1 LNGKCREQRT
11 RAFQLY
17 EEGRRYNNSLTPSY
31 YTMVDTNTEFYAG
44 NQWVHLPQTPAM
56 SRLPKPT
63 FNVIKRV
70 TNVLVS
76 QVTSGGLSVNLEPL
90 SYYDGG
96 AGDPSGGSTTEFA
109 QAEVNNLLEKLK
121 LEYRIRDALFD
132 GAQTGDYCAH
142 FYWDADALPY
152 GGASGAYRG
161 EIKMEM
167 VDGVNVMFGNPNVAD
182 AQAQPYILLI
192 GRDTVKSLREE
203 YLTRHPGDDVGAS
216 QIQPDAEWREQ
227 VASGGKVELSGRE
240 NAKCMYIYLYEKIVT
255 EQDMKDVD
263 GNPVLEPV
271 TYKSG
276 EPVYEKNEDGK
287 VLLDAGGRPIQKMK
301 KVREQVTSVHITKCT
316 QSQSIF
322 EDVDTGLTYYPI
334 AWGNWEKQKNCYHGR
349 ALVTGVIPNQIFI
362 NSMFAMVMRHLQ
374 LEAFPKTVYNAD
386 LIGQWS
392 NEIGQS
398 IAVRG
403 LQPGQAINQV
413 AANLSP
419 ADMSNQII
427 GVINQVVSFTKECL
441 GVTDVQLGN
450 VKSEN
455 TSAIMV
461 MQSNAEV
468 PLENIRAGMYEWSEE
483 IVKILL
489 DMMGTYYGER
499 PIVRSRAMETVATDI
514 SSGMPVMNQYTGML
528 KTTSEERRVM
538 EPYDFSRLKRLF
550 LNVRVDVGSSTAYSE
565 IAMMQ
570 TLDNLRT
577 AQMIDVIDYLER
589 VPDKLIPRKQELVDK
604 LKREQSKLD
613 GMPAGTALPDS
624 RTEQQT
630 DSVMQQI
637 NANGGST
644 SQKKGSGKTGS
655 SQTVGGSLDQDKAVS
670 QLPSNVQTQFQK
682 LPTRA
687 KNALAKSVSMKM
699 NN

>member
-1 LNGKCREQRT
+1 LNRKNKEQRT

-17 EEGRRYNNSLTPSY
+17 EEGRQYNSSLTPNY

-56 SRLPKPT
+56 SRLPKPS
-63 FNVIKRV
+63 FNIIKRV

-76 QVTSGGLSVNLEPL
+76 QVTSGGISVNLEPL

-96 AGDPSGGSTTEFA
+96 AGDPSGSSTTEFA

-121 LEYRIRDALFD
+121 LEYRIREALFD

-142 FYWDADALPY
+142 FYWDANALPY
-152 GGASGAYRG
+152 GGASGGYRG
-161 EIKMEM
+161 EIQMEL
-167 VDGVNVMFGNPNVAD
+167 VDGVNVMFGNPNIAD

-192 GRDTVKSLREE
+192 GRDTVQNLREE
-203 YLTRHPGDDVGAS
+203 YLARHPGDQAGADR
-216 QIQPDAEWREQ
+216 IQPDGAWGQQ
-227 VASGGKVELSGRE
+227 VASGGKVELSGQE
-240 NAKCMYIYLYEKIVT
+240 NAKCMYIYLYEKVVT
-255 EQDMKDVD
+255 ERKVPDLM
-263 GNPVLEPV
+263 
-271 TYKSG
+271 G
-276 EPVYEKNEDGK
+276 EMVKER
-287 VLLDAGGRPIQKMK
+287 V
-301 KVREQVTSVHITKCT
+301 VSVHVSKCT
-316 QSQSIF
+316 RNASIF
-322 EDVDTGLTYYPI
+322 EDVDTGLSCYPI

-349 ALVTGVIPNQIFI
+349 ALVTGIIPNQIFI

-374 LEAFPKTVYNAD
+374 LEAFPKTIYNGD

-398 IAVRG
+398 IAVHG

-413 AANLSP
+413 AANLGP

-450 VKSEN
+450 VTGEN

-489 DMMGTYYGER
+489 DMMGTYYGMR
-499 PIVRSRAMETVATDI
+499 PIARSRSMETVATDL

-528 KTTSEERRVM
+528 KTQSENRRVL
-538 EPYDFSRLKRLF
+538 EFYDFSRLKKIF
-550 LNVRVDVGSSTAYSE
+550 LNVRVDVGSATAYSE

-570 TLDNLRT
+570 TLDNLRS
-577 AQMIDVIDYLER
+577 AQLIDIIDYLER

-604 LKREQSKLD
+604 LKLEKLRQD
-613 GMPAGTALPDS
+613 GVTAGLALPDS
-624 RTEQQT
+624 QAQREMAGIQK
-630 DSVMQQI
+630 QI
-637 NANGGST
+637 NAAPKDGG
-644 SQKKGSGKTGS
+644 K
-655 SQTVGGSLDQDKAVS
+655 TVGGSLDQDKAVS
-670 QLPSNVQTQFQK
+670 ELPSNVQAQFEA

-687 KNALAKSVSMKM
+687 KNALAKSISMKM
-699 NN
+699 NGG

>member
-1 LNGKCREQRT
+1 LNGKCKEQRT

-17 EEGRRYNNSLTPSY
+17 EEGRRYNNSLTPNY

-63 FNVIKRV
+63 FNIIKRV

-203 YLTRHPGDDVGAS
+203 YLARHPGDDAGAS
-216 QIQPDAEWREQ
+216 QIQPDAEWQQQ
-227 VASGGKVELSGRE
+227 VASGGKVELSGQE

-271 TYKSG
+271 TYKNG

-287 VLLDAGGRPIQKMK
+287 FLLDVSGRPIQKMK

-316 QSQSIF
+316 RSQSIF
-322 EDVDTGLTYYPI
+322 EDVDTGLTCYPI

-441 GVTDVQLGN
+441 GVTDVQLGS

-499 PIVRSRAMETVATDI
+499 PIVRSRSMETVATDV

-538 EPYDFSRLKRLF
+538 EPYDFKRLKRLF
-550 LNVRVDVGSSTAYSE
+550 LNVRVDVGSATAYSE

-637 NANGGST
+637 NANGQST
-644 SQKKGSGKTGS
+644 SQKRGGKANGG
-655 SQTVGGSLDQDKAVS
+655 QTVGGSLDQDKAVS
-670 QLPSNVQTQFQK
+670 QLPSNVQTQFNK

>member
-1 LNGKCREQRT
+1 MNGKCKEQRT

-17 EEGRRYNNSLTPSY
+17 EEGRQYNNSLTPNY

-44 NQWVHLPQTPAM
+44 NQWVHLAQTPAM

-63 FNVIKRV
+63 FNIIKRV

-96 AGDPSGGSTTEFA
+96 AGDPSGSSTTEFA
-109 QAEVNNLLEKLK
+109 QAEINNLLEKLR

-167 VDGVNVMFGNPNVAD
+167 VDGVNVMFGNPNIAD
-182 AQAQPYILLI
+182 AQSQPYILLI
-192 GRDTVKSLREE
+192 GRDTVKNLRDE
-203 YLTRHPGDDVGAS
+203 YLARHPGDEQGADL
-216 QIQPDAEWREQ
+216 IQPDAEWREQ

-255 EQDMKDVD
+255 EQDMLDVD

-276 EPVYEKNEDGK
+276 EPVYEKGENGK
-287 VLLDAGGRPIQKMK
+287 VLLDVSGRPIPKMRRVK
-301 KVREQVTSVHITKCT
+301 ELVTSVHISKCT
-316 QSQSIF
+316 RAQSIF

-441 GVTDVQLGN
+441 GVTDVQMGS

-499 PIVRSRAMETVATDI
+499 PIVRSRSMETVATDL

-538 EPYDFSRLKRLF
+538 EPYDFSRLKRIF
-550 LNVRVDVGSSTAYSE
+550 LNVRVDVGSATAYSE

-577 AQMIDVIDYLER
+577 AQLIDVIDYLER

-604 LKREQSKLD
+604 LKREQTKLD
-613 GMPAGTALPDS
+613 GMPAGMALPDS

-630 DSVMQQI
+630 ESVMQQI
-637 NANGGST
+637 NANGKST
-644 SQKKGSGKTGS
+644 SQKKGKSSG
-655 SQTVGGSLDQDKAVS
+655 SQTVGGSLDQDKAVA
-670 QLPSNVQTQFQK
+670 QLPSNVQTQFNK

>member
-1 LNGKCREQRT
+1 
-11 RAFQLY
+11 
-17 EEGRRYNNSLTPSY
+17 
-31 YTMVDTNTEFYAG
+31 MVDTNTEFYAG

-56 SRLPKPT
+56 SRLPKPS
-63 FNVIKRV
+63 FNIIKRV

-76 QVTSGGLSVNLEPL
+76 QVTSGGISVNLEPL

-96 AGDPSGGSTTEFA
+96 AGDPSGSSTTEFA

-121 LEYRIRDALFD
+121 IEYRIRDALFD

-142 FYWDADALPY
+142 FYWDANALPY
-152 GGASGAYRG
+152 GGASGGYRG
-161 EIKMEM
+161 EIKMEL

-192 GRDTVKSLREE
+192 GRDTVQNLREE
-203 YLTRHPGDDVGAS
+203 YLQRHPGDQTGAD
-216 QIQPDAEWREQ
+216 QIQPDGAWGQ
-227 VASGGKVELSGRE
+227 QIASGGKVELSGQE
-240 NAKCMYIYLYEKIVT
+240 NAKCLYIYLYEKVVT
-255 EQDMKDVD
+255 EREVPGPM
-263 GNPVLEPV
+263 
-271 TYKSG
+271 G
-276 EPVYEKNEDGK
+276 EMVK
-287 VLLDAGGRPIQKMK
+287 
-301 KVREQVTSVHITKCT
+301 EQVVSVHVSKCT
-316 QSQSIF
+316 RNASIF

-374 LEAFPKTVYNAD
+374 LEAFPKTIYNGD

-398 IAVRG
+398 IAVHG

-413 AANLSP
+413 AANLGP

-450 VKSEN
+450 VTGEN

-489 DMMGTYYGER
+489 DMMGTYYGIR
-499 PIVRSRAMETVATDI
+499 PIVRERNMETVATDL

-528 KTTSEERRVM
+528 KTQNEMRRVL
-538 EPYDFSRLKRLF
+538 EPYDFSRLKQVF
-550 LNVRVDVGSSTAYSE
+550 LNVRVDVGSATAYSE

-577 AQMIDVIDYLER
+577 AQLIDIIDYLER

-604 LKREQSKLD
+604 LKLEKLRQD
-613 GMPAGTALPDS
+613 GVTAGLALPDS
-624 RTEQQT
+624 RTQQEL
-630 DSVMQQI
+630 SGIQRQI
-637 NANGGST
+637 NGA
-644 SQKKGSGKTGS
+644 KKESG
-655 SQTVGGSLDQDKAVS
+655 QMVGGSLDQDKAVAE
-670 QLPSNVQTQFQK
+670 LPTNVQAQFQE

-687 KNALAKSVSMKM
+687 KNALAKSISMKM
-699 NN
+699 NGG